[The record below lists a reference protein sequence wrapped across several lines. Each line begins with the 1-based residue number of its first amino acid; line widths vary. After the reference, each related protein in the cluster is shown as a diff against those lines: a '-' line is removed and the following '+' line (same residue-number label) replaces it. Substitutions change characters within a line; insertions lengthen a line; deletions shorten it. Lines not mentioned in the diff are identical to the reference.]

1 MSDLRTKAI
10 NAFGWDFS
18 GRLAS
23 HGMSFVVSIF
33 LARLL
38 EPSEFGLI
46 AMVMVIIGMASIFT
60 DIGLGGAL
68 IQRRRVLP
76 VHYSSVFYFNVF
88 AGLLLTCITYFSA
101 GWIGEFYDNET
112 LIPLAK
118 ILSLLFVI
126 NSFRSV
132 QAVKLRKEL
141 NYQLLVKLGFTASL
155 ISGVIGVSLA
165 FAGFGVWSLVA
176 QSLTQGLVYNILIWS
191 FGRWVPSMSFSFKA
205 LKQLWGFGFRMFLSG
220 FLDAIFTRLD
230 FLVIGKM
237 FPAETLGFFQRAK
250 SLNFMVVQYS
260 SASLMSVLFPV
271 LSEIQK
277 DLPRFQN
284 TVLKS
289 LGIICFV
296 VFLLLG
302 GLYLVSAEL
311 ITLLFGEKWL
321 PSVRIFEVLVI
332 SGFALPISSLLVN
345 VLSSRGNS
353 KAFLRLEILKKIL
366 LTTNLVV
373 LMIWG
378 IEVYLYGLIVQAT
391 LGVSLNIHFAAR
403 EIKLS
408 QGLFFKPIV
417 VQALLSVVAI
427 FVTLLVM
434 SALGEWHD
442 FLLLL
447 FKGVVFA
454 LTYLAVNWLLDTN
467 SFRDLQEQLIP
478 IWKRKIARH

>member
-1 MSDLRTKAI
+1 M
-10 NAFGWDFS
+10 
-18 GRLAS
+18 AS
-23 HGMSFVVSIF
+23 QGMSFVISIF

-46 AMVMVIIGMASIFT
+46 AMVMVIIGMAEVFT

-76 VHYSSVFYFNVF
+76 IHYSSVFYFNVF
-88 AGLLLTCITYFSA
+88 ASLLLTSVTYFSA
-101 GWIGEFYDNET
+101 GWIGKFYDNET

-118 ILSLLFVI
+118 ILSLLFII
-126 NSFRSV
+126 NAFSSV
-132 QAVKLRKEL
+132 HAVKLRKEL
-141 NYQLLVKLGFTASL
+141 NYRLLVKLGFTASL

-165 FAGFGVWSLVA
+165 FAGFGLWSLVA
-176 QSLTQGLVYNILIWS
+176 QTLSRGLISNILIWS
-191 FGRWVPSMSFSFKA
+191 FGRWVPSMLFSFKA

-220 FLDAIFTRLD
+220 LLDAIFTRLD

-237 FPAETLGFFQRAK
+237 FPPETLGFFQRAK
-250 SLNFMVVQYS
+250 SLNLMAVKYS
-260 SASLMSVLFPV
+260 SASLMGILFPV
-271 LSEIQK
+271 LSKIQK

-284 TVLKS
+284 VVLKS

-311 ITLLFGEKWL
+311 ITLVFGEKWL
-321 PSVRIFEVLVI
+321 PSVRFFEVLVI
-332 SGFALPISSLLVN
+332 SGFGWPISSLLVN

-353 KAFLRLEILKKIL
+353 KAFLRVEILKKIL

-403 EIKLS
+403 EISLPQS
-408 QGLFFKPIV
+408 QFFKPIF
-417 VQALLSVVAI
+417 VQALLAMGGVIS
-427 FVTLLVM
+427 TLLVVNQ
-434 SALGEWHD
+434 LGEWHD
-442 FLLLL
+442 FVLLLI
-447 FKGVVFA
+447 KGTLFA
-454 LTYLAVNWLLDTN
+454 LTYFLANWWIDTN
-467 SFRDLQEQLIP
+467 SFRALKEQLIP
-478 IWKRKIARH
+478 IVKAKITG